1 MSRIIIFALEDE
13 AQGLFSAHTPVFS
26 GVGKVNAAYAL
37 AKAIGAHEALHGA
50 APKLIVNLGSAG
62 SPVFPAGTVVAC
74 TGFYQRD
81 MDCTALGLAP
91 HATPFQDGPAMLGNG
106 LAVPGLPTAI
116 CGSGDSFVTSTGDH
130 PWTVVDME
138 AYALARIAA
147 LEGIPFV
154 CLKYI
159 TDGADGAAAGSW
171 VETLPL
177 AAAALLAAYEGLA
190 DGGLS
195 AG

>member
-1 MSRIIIFALEDE
+1 MSRLIVFALEDE
-13 AQGLFSAHTPVFS
+13 AQGLFSAHAPVFS

-37 AKAIGAHEALHGA
+37 AKALGAYEARHGEK
-50 APKLIVNLGSAG
+50 PSLIVNLGSAG
-62 SPVFPAGTVVAC
+62 SPVFPAGAVVAC

-106 LAVPGLPTAI
+106 LPVPGLPQAI
-116 CGSGDSFVTSTGDH
+116 CGSGDSFVTNSGDH
-130 PWTVVDME
+130 PWSVVDME

-147 LEGIPFV
+147 LEGIPFL

-159 TDGADGAAAGSW
+159 TDGADGTAAGSW

-177 AAAALLAAYEGLA
+177 AAAALMAAYERAAQGL
-190 DGGLS
+190 
-195 AG
+195 